1 MWEVPVKL
9 FFLLLSLLGAIIPY
23 IFFGKF
29 ILLEGV
35 NIPLFVE
42 NLFVNN
48 PARGFTTDILISSL
62 VFWGF
67 VIKTK
72 WKPLFPFVLINLFI
86 GLSCALPLYLYFG
99 YKKNKF

>member
-1 MWEVPVKL
+1 VKL